1 METLFPL
8 MGIVFLSNLTEA
20 CAGFGSTIL
29 AIIFGARYFSI
40 EDLIPILVPLNLLLS
55 LTIVLRYPRDVDRKA
70 LVSRILPLTGI
81 GMPIGIAIF
90 QYAPSRALKIAFGV
104 IVVLLGLFELATEAL
119 AKTKAS
125 RAGTPAGKTA
135 AQNRGL
141 PAWQGVLFLLGGGV
155 MQGLYASGGPF
166 VVYYA
171 SREIRDKRKFRT
183 TLALLWLIL
192 NIVLVASL
200 ILTGKLTRFTLLYS
214 LYLLPALLLGM
225 GAGMKVHD
233 RVSETVFRRLVYALL
248 VVAGASLA
256 YRTATS

>member
-8 MGIVFLSNLTEA
+8 MGIVFFANLTEA

-55 LTIVLRYPRDVDRKA
+55 LTIVLRYPGDVDRKA

-90 QYAPSRALKIAFGV
+90 QIAPSRILKIGFGA

-119 AKTKAS
+119 AKRKGARPES
-125 RAGTPAGKTA
+125 RK
-135 AQNRGL
+135 L
-141 PAWQGVLFLLGGGV
+141 PTWQGILFLLGGGV

-183 TLALLWLIL
+183 TLAMLWLIL
-192 NIVLVASL
+192 NVVLVASL
-200 ILTGKLTRFTLLYS
+200 ALTGKLTRFTLVYS
-214 LYLLPALLLGM
+214 IYLLPAVLLGM

-233 RVSETVFRRLVYALL
+233 RVSESTFRRLVYALL
-248 VVAGASLA
+248 VIAGASLA
-256 YRTATS
+256 YRTATAG